1 MKKAWIVKAWMV
13 AMATV
18 ALAIPLTATASVS
31 QTDYKNAAKFCKALR
46 ADMRA
51 TSPTA
56 FKDAY
61 GTNHNHRNAYGK
73 CVSKYSR
80 VAHANHS
87 DAVKA
92 CKTEQEANQAEFTRK
107 YGTNKHGSN
116 ALGKCVSKQEDQAE
130 QADHDAIVNAAKQ
143 CRVERAKDPAAFREH
158 YGTNHNKSNAFGKC
172 VSKVAKVA

>member
-13 AMATV
+13 AMAMA

-31 QTDYKNAAKFCKALR
+31 PTDSKNAAKFCKALR
-46 ADMRA
+46 AEMNA

-61 GTNHNHRNAYGK
+61 GTNRNHSNAYGK
-73 CVSKYSR
+73 CVSKYAR

-92 CKTEQEANQAEFTRK
+92 CKTEQEANQGAFTTK
-107 YGTNKHGSN
+107 YGTNKHGTN
-116 ALGKCVSKQEDQAE
+116 AFGKCVSKQEDQAE

-143 CRVERAKDPAAFREH
+143 CRAERAKDRDAFRKN

-172 VSKVAKVA
+172 VSKLSKVA